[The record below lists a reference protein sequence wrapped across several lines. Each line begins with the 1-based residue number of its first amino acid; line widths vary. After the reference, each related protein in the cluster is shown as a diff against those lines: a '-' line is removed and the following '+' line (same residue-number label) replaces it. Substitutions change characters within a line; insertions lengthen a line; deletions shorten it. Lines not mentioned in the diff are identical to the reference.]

1 MDVHRFS
8 GLTVKDFENVS
19 KTIIDVQRDLMKMF
33 SSETILLGHSL
44 ESDMRTLK
52 VCSIL
57 FFFFFF
63 FFCLITVLIV
73 ISSNS
78 NSYMVF

>member
-52 VCSIL
+52 VCSIIFL
-57 FFFFFF
+57 FFY
-63 FFCLITVLIV
+63 FCLITVLIV